1 MSTKKYTDVTPYD
14 DNDRSKKKQVADMFD
29 RIAGNYDFLNHFLSL
44 GIDRLWRKQAVKA
57 LESLKPKNIL
67 DVATGT
73 GDLAIDLNKKL
84 NTEKIV
90 GLDIAVK
97 MLEVGRIKAQKKNLS
112 DKIEFIEGDSEN
124 IPFEDSSFDATTAAF
139 GVRNFQNP
147 LAGLTEMNRV
157 TRPGGKIVV
166 LEFSKPRGFL
176 FKHLYTFYF
185 NNILPTIG
193 RLLSKDPKA
202 YRYLH
207 DSVQAFPDYENFTA
221 LLDKAG
227 YKNTQY
233 KALTFGI
240 CCIYQGTK

>member
-1 MSTKKYTDVTPYD
+1 MSKKNHTEVTPYD
-14 DNDRSKKKQVADMFD
+14 DAERSKKKQVADMFD
-29 RIAGNYDFLNHFLSL
+29 RIAGNYDFLNHFLSM
-44 GIDRLWRKQAVKA
+44 GIDRRWRKHAVKA
-57 LESLKPKNIL
+57 LSALKPKSIL

-73 GDLAIDLNKKL
+73 GDLAVDLSTKL
-84 NTEKIV
+84 KTDKVI

-97 MLEVGRIKAQKKNLS
+97 MLEVGKEKVKKKNLD
-112 DKIEFIEGDSEN
+112 DKIEFIEGDSEDL
-124 IPFEDSSFDATTAAF
+124 PFENNQFDATTAAF

-147 LAGLTEMNRV
+147 LAGLKEMNRV

-227 YKNTQY
+227 YKNTQF